1 LGLPFS
7 SLEEKS
13 GPVFLSLNDDELP
26 IKDIKLA
33 NIISSKNIP
42 IINSNDNFLSD
53 DIANDK
59 LLITWELNRPKSCF
73 VSDDFLD
80 NTVNNTITKLFHKS
94 DLKSKDYKNENGL
107 IVEYNPVIMALTG
120 SNQAIYPLFNS
131 DSCKEILHY
140 MVKYMTKDKF
150 ELNQVCSSMLY
161 AKKYGDLFPSKAE
174 DSGTK
179 ERKTKLVISKV
190 FVLY

>member
-120 SNQAIYPLFNS
+120 SNQAIYPLFQN
-131 DSCKEILHY
+131 
-140 MVKYMTKDKF
+140 
-150 ELNQVCSSMLY
+150 
-161 AKKYGDLFPSKAE
+161 
-174 DSGTK
+174 
-179 ERKTKLVISKV
+179 
-190 FVLY
+190 

>member
-1 LGLPFS
+1 MGLPFS

-120 SNQAIYPLFNS
+120 SNQAIYPLFQN
-131 DSCKEILHY
+131 
-140 MVKYMTKDKF
+140 
-150 ELNQVCSSMLY
+150 
-161 AKKYGDLFPSKAE
+161 
-174 DSGTK
+174 
-179 ERKTKLVISKV
+179 
-190 FVLY
+190 